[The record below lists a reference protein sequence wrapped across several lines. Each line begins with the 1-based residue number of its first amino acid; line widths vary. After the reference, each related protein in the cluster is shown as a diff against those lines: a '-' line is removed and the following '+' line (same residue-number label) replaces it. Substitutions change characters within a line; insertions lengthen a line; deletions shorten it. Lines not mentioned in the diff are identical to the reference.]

1 MLVRSPVSSR
11 SIDNLKCA
19 AFPGHAVAIEAV
31 LVLVWA
37 QRVISTAI
45 ILKGCFIE
53 QSEVVFSP
61 PIQQYAW
68 FCCCLL
74 VAGRLWPHHQQGP
87 EEAEGH
93 PKHTPA
99 HLHFTP
105 QLPLH
110 NPCITTA
117 GSNAFPSSA
126 AALDLPSQFI
136 FPLNCAQ
143 LSGPRRAQP
152 RAEPSC
158 HAGLSAPNPGLAALP
173 AGLVKK
179 QMAVT
184 DPPCDC
190 GQLIAQDNSEIRT

>member
-1 MLVRSPVSSR
+1 MPNIHVFV
-11 SIDNLKCA
+11 
-19 AFPGHAVAIEAV
+19 AVCWW
-31 LVLVWA
+31 LGDFDRTTNKA
-37 QRVISTAI
+37 QRK
-45 ILKGCFIE
+45 LK
-53 QSEVVFSP
+53 
-61 PIQQYAW
+61 
-68 FCCCLL
+68 
-74 VAGRLWPHHQQGP
+74 
-87 EEAEGH
+87 
-93 PKHTPA
+93 A

-143 LSGPRRAQP
+143 LSVPRRAQP